1 MKKMLHILALGVL
14 APVCAAGVA
23 CAAEYLSVAKDG
35 VNLRSGPN
43 TTSEVLYQ
51 LPAGYP
57 LRGVLENGLPYEW

>member
-1 MKKMLHILALGVL
+1 MTGKRNHKESLTMKKMLHILALGVL

-57 LRGVLENGLPYEW
+57 L